1 MPCIVVVYSARLS
14 QLVVDSEMLRLSE
27 WVTVHLLFPWVS
39 VLLLFQGQG
48 KMAVPHRSGFPK
60 AGVLLPPLGA
70 GNKGLAQHG
79 KHCHGALE
87 EASTWEAWNGQLVI
101 LVVLPFTW

>member
-1 MPCIVVVYSARLS
+1 MGECAFA
-14 QLVVDSEMLRLSE
+14 
-27 WVTVHLLFPWVS
+27 FPLGISSSPVPR
-39 VLLLFQGQG
+39 
-48 KMAVPHRSGFPK
+48 AIPHRSGFPK

-87 EASTWEAWNGQLVI
+87 EASVWKAQGGHLLI
-101 LVVLPFTW
+101 LVMPFTW